1 MTGNEIRRIM
11 AHKKPGRYVRVG
23 FQSFPTLR
31 SAFVGEYEV
40 RKVSET
46 TFKCKC
52 DYKKTKKYIR
62 QEAERIEPKKVIKP
76 WAEWTEKNLYK
87 RKISEPEKEYIAF
100 VPVDKTA
107 NTRTKWYLKNLSTGK
122 TTEVTK
128 EQLLQMDIVR
138 PSEFAFN
145 DSPTV
150 TISFDNILWIKE

>member
-1 MTGNEIRRIM
+1 MTGNDIRRIM
-11 AHKKPGRYVRVG
+11 AHKKPGRYVRVR

-31 SAFVGEYEV
+31 SAYTGMYEV

-62 QEAERIEPKKVIKP
+62 QEAERTEPKKVVKP

-87 RKISEPEKEYIAF
+87 RKISEPEKEYVSF
-100 VPVDKTA
+100 VPIDKTA
-107 NTRTKWYLKNLSTGK
+107 NTHTKWYVMDLATGK
-122 TTEVTK
+122 TIEVTK
-128 EQLLQMDIVR
+128 EQLIEMDIVR
-138 PSEFAFN
+138 PSEFTFN

-150 TISFDNILWIKE
+150 TISFENILWIKE

>member
-1 MTGNEIRRIM
+1 MTGKDIRRIM
-11 AHKKPGRYVRVG
+11 ALKKPGRYVRVG

-31 SAFVGEYEV
+31 SAYADKYEV
-40 RKVSET
+40 RKISET

-52 DYKKTKKYIR
+52 DYTKTKKYIR
-62 QEAERIEPKKVIKP
+62 QEADRTAPKKVVKP
-76 WAEWTEKNLYK
+76 WSEWTEKNLYK

-107 NTRTKWYLKNLSTGK
+107 NTRTKWYVKNLLTNK
-122 TTEVTK
+122 TIEVTK
-128 EQLLQMDIVR
+128 EQLIQMDIVR